1 MSVILLSIVSFC
13 LETLPD
19 FQQTIKDFDCT
30 PTNQTQPV
38 AFPET
43 VENTS
48 AAKVISSG
56 ENNENISTDVKSVI
70 IKLCRRRKLTDNP
83 FWLIETF
90 CIIWFSFEV
99 AVRFASCPSKS
110 VFVRDI
116 MNIIDIVAILPY
128 FITLFTREEEETFV
142 GESEETNKSM
152 SLAIL
157 RVVRL
162 VRVFR
167 IFKLS
172 RHSKGLQI
180 LGQTL
185 KASMR
190 ELGLLIF
197 FLFIGVILFSSAVY
211 FAEVDSVTP
220 KSQFSSIPDAFW
232 WAVVT
237 MTTVGYG
244 DMRPVTVA
252 GKFVGA
258 LCAITGVLG
267 IALPVP
273 VIVSNFNYFYHRET
287 EVDQDTS
294 VQQTTMK
301 MPPCPSWLPFLNNNK
316 RNSTSTNGS
325 IDLDEPF
332 FKNSPRESEK
342 EKIRLDKVSIELPT
356 ETDV

>member
-1 MSVILLSIVSFC
+1 MILLSIVSFC

-19 FQQTIKDFDCT
+19 FQQTIKDFDCET
-30 PTNQTQPV
+30 MNVTQVVPSTNNSTLP
-38 AFPET
+38 
-43 VENTS
+43 
-48 AAKVISSG
+48 G
-56 ENNENISTDVKSVI
+56 ENITTVATTVTQRMCK
-70 IKLCRRRKLTDNP
+70 RRKLTDNP

-128 FITLFTREEEETFV
+128 FITLFTREEEETV
-142 GESEETNKSM
+142 AQQEETNKSM

-220 KSQFSSIPDAFW
+220 KSQFNSIPDAFW

-301 MPPCPSWLPFLNNNK
+301 MPPCPSWLPFINNNK
-316 RNSTSTNGS
+316 RSSTSSNGS
-325 IDLDEPF
+325 ISLDEPF